1 MLTVCGCCCR
11 PAEASPTY
19 APFPAQPSLEADT
32 VLVVPLNSAASN
44 SQSAALNPGQAVLGD
59 WVVCSSNSSSSDDA
73 GEQLPCFVVLDD
85 TWQGTSD
92 LAELFAG
99 MQRPCFGLLSPQ
111 VRTQLKMLMLQF
123 CVS

>member
-1 MLTVCGCCCR
+1 MNIAHSLWLFCCR
-11 PAEASPTY
+11 PAAAQPLPSG
-19 APFPAQPSLEADT
+19 APAPAPAQPLAETDT
-32 VLVVPLNSAASN
+32 ALVVIPLNSAARN
-44 SQSAALNPGQAVLGD
+44 SQSAALSPGQAVPGD

-99 MQRPCFGLLSPQ
+99 MQRPCFGLLAPQ
-111 VRTQLKMLMLQF
+111 VCTHN
-123 CVS
+123 